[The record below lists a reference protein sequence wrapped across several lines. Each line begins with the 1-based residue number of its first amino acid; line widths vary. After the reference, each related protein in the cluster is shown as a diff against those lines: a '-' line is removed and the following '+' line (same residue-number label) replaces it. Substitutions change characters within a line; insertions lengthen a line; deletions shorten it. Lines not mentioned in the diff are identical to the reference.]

1 MDRRITNVPNSPF
14 AVRQLVCA
22 LLPRQQFPPQG
33 NEEKRGTQ
41 RWAKIGIECLRGGR
55 NHPTHFRARCE
66 SGACGN
72 KQFVSWRGRV
82 AYVCDSFFSYT
93 HRVAPNDADL
103 TIDSDSSRR
112 FRRWLTSRL
121 WSDMCRGYTRVVHN
135 ESSRGI
141 FYKRRSSKT
150 FKENVEKLRCNRW
163 FYFISAIFSPLLN
176 IL

>member
-22 LLPRQQFPPQG
+22 LLPRQQFPPKETRK
-33 NEEKRGTQ
+33 NVERND
-41 RWAKIGIECLRGGR
+41 GR
-55 NHPTHFRARCE
+55 RLASSVCEADATTRPIFVHGE

-121 WSDMCRGYTRVVHN
+121 
-135 ESSRGI
+135 
-141 FYKRRSSKT
+141 
-150 FKENVEKLRCNRW
+150 
-163 FYFISAIFSPLLN
+163 
-176 IL
+176 